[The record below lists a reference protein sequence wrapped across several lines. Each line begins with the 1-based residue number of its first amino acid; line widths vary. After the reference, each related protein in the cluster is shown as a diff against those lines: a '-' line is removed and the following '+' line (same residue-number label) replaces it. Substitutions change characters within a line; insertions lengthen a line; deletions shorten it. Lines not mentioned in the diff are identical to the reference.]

1 MATFELDSSFNSLPD
16 SSVIPNYQGHPVV
29 QAKLVDFSVFRPFNS
44 KEVFHQ
50 LQTFFE
56 GPDMIVIAHSDSPQP
71 IPMSLMTLEAL
82 NEAMMQRLRNET
94 QALLGDEH
102 INVYNDLKMMVEAN
116 DDDSPQAM
124 VELLQL
130 CFTSVLQAISVAS
143 VKKGALFSSPFTQKP
158 LLLLGYR
165 GLYISDKAKVAAA
178 VKKIKKS
185 AAKAA
190 SSGKP
195 KKANAPAINPQ
206 GKPRRTISDEEEDN
220 QSEATIEDASSH
232 GDNSPYN
239 SDWAHSSHSSRQAT
253 PVLEPQPLPSDEPV
267 QLTLTPNDQAPA
279 FTPRLPMNIHLPINP
294 VVPLIPAGVLGTP
307 TALGGTLGSVPGAS
321 STSKKSARRK
331 SKKSGKSKKAKKT
344 KRSRS
349 RSRSRSSSLSSVQSI
364 VVPPPPPVP
373 KPSADQVFF
382 LYLLV
387 SFIPL
392 SIDTVWVTYSFTN

>member
-1 MATFELDSSFNSLPD
+1 MATFELDSSFNSLQD

-44 KEVFHQ
+44 KEVFQQ

-239 SDWAHSSHSSRQAT
+239 SDWAHSSNSSRQAT
-253 PVLEPQPLPSDEPV
+253 PVLEPQPLPSDEPG
-267 QLTLTPNDQAPA
+267 QLTLTPNDQAPV

-294 VVPLIPAGVLGTP
+294 VVPLIPAGVLGP
-307 TALGGTLGSVPGAS
+307 LLLWGEHWDLFLGLLQLPRNLQGAS
-321 STSKKSARRK
+321 PRNLASPRRPRRPRDPDQDPDPDHLL
-331 SKKSGKSKKAKKT
+331 SLQ
-344 KRSRS
+344 
-349 RSRSRSSSLSSVQSI
+349 SSLLSFLLLLLFSNHQLIRYFV
-364 VVPPPPPVP
+364 
-373 KPSADQVFF
+373 